1 MKTLKFSRLP
11 TLDMRRCETIAGR
24 SMRGGDVANVNID
37 AAGPMGESPV
47 AYARFLT
54 FEIRFRCSFRYASG
68 ETPVIRLKT
77 SEK

>member
-1 MKTLKFSRLP
+1 
-11 TLDMRRCETIAGR
+11 
-24 SMRGGDVANVNID
+24 MRGGDVANVNID

-54 FEIRFRCSFRYASG
+54 FEIRFRCSFRKASG